1 MDGIEKIGLQIGS
14 QLVKGGAIQQGTG
27 MAVVL
32 VLFDEHMTC
41 DSDLPFQLDPDCR
54 RVHEPPRPRRG
65 PARHRVDV
73 RAPLKRATRAQY
85 EPGHTKEGE

>member
-27 MAVVL
+27 MALVL

-41 DSDLPFQLDPDCR
+41 DSDLPFQLDAGCR
-54 RVHEPPRPRRG
+54 RVLEPPRPRRG
-65 PARHRVDV
+65 PASSEAGAYSTI
-73 RAPLKRATRAQY
+73 RAGIPRRM
-85 EPGHTKEGE
+85 EE

>member
-32 VLFDEHMTC
+32 VLF
-41 DSDLPFQLDPDCR
+41 
-54 RVHEPPRPRRG
+54 
-65 PARHRVDV
+65 
-73 RAPLKRATRAQY
+73 
-85 EPGHTKEGE
+85 

>member
-32 VLFDEHMTC
+32 VLFDGHMTC
-41 DSDLPFQLDPDCR
+41 DSDLPFQLDPGCR
-54 RVHEPPRPRRG
+54 RG
-65 PARHRVDV
+65 T
-73 RAPLKRATRAQY
+73 RAPTTTTR
-85 EPGHTKEGE
+85 PGAASSGCVSTVEAGD

>member
-14 QLVKGGAIQQGTG
+14 QLVKGGAIRQGPG

-41 DSDLPFQLDPDCR
+41 DSDLPFQLDPGCR
-54 RVHEPPRPRRG
+54 RVHEPHDHDAARRG
-65 PARHRVDV
+65 IEWMREHR
-73 RAPLKRATRAQY
+73 
-85 EPGHTKEGE
+85 